1 MNTLNNVR
9 REIADDMQFST
20 MQSDAGQIVKIGY
33 AMSLDADGNG
43 WLVRKTSDAADGS
56 ISFDARK
63 LKIDESAFAPQNGIL
78 PNCVGEWLNIS
89 RVDACEYRIAF
100 PMESGEWDVV
110 ETFTAESD
118 DAANEYAEENYS
130 DKEWFVLNATGKNIN
145 GGE

>member
-1 MNTLNNVR
+1 MNTLNDVR

-20 MQSDAGQIVKIGY
+20 MQSDAGQIVKISY
-33 AMSLDADGNG
+33 AMSLKADGKG

-56 ISFDARK
+56 ISFDVRK
-63 LKIDESAFAPQNGIL
+63 LKIDDSAFEPQNGIL

-110 ETFTAESD
+110 EAFTAESND
-118 DAANEYAEENYS
+118 DANEYAEKNYA
-130 DKEWFVLNATGKNIN
+130 DKEWFVLDATGKNIN